1 MEQNNQTNNQT
12 ANEQAQVLNPVVE
25 IAGLGSR
32 DSACEH
38 LRQILSGYSQFAA
51 WRNNQGATNKVLE
64 DDVYNIEVIA
74 DLLRYALCGKL
85 PQEK

>member
-1 MEQNNQTNNQT
+1 MEANNNQTK
-12 ANEQAQVLNPVVE
+12 NEQAQVVNQVVE
-25 IAGLGSR
+25 IVGCGSR

-38 LRQILSGYSQFAA
+38 LRQILSGYSQFAS